1 MTAVPQAPMPTVAPA
16 RFVTI
21 PLAATITGL
30 TAKAIERKIE
40 KGEWA
45 EGIHYRRRD
54 GRTFIDMRGFERWV
68 EVA

>member
-1 MTAVPQAPMPTVAPA
+1 MSEPQIVISQVAAA

-21 PLAATITGL
+21 ALAATMTGL

-40 KGEWA
+40 KGDWA

-54 GRTFIDMRGFERWV
+54 GRVYIDMRGFEKWV